1 MGLRLLRKAKD
12 FKEYLLKTDRR
23 DFLLKQMPKN
33 SICAEVGVY
42 KGKLS
47 ERILKLT
54 NPKKLV
60 LIDAWSVDVMCD
72 NSDVQNSFTQNDFD
86 LLYSD
91 VCDKFLNKNNCE
103 IIRKSSK
110 EALDLRKN

>member
-12 FKEYLLKTDRR
+12 FKESILKTDRR

-60 LIDAWSVDVMCD
+60 LIDA
-72 NSDVQNSFTQNDFD
+72 
-86 LLYSD
+86 
-91 VCDKFLNKNNCE
+91 
-103 IIRKSSK
+103 
-110 EALDLRKN
+110 